1 MSNPKIELLRSLPF
15 LEEAGPEVLARLAE
29 AAIERSFEPGQII
42 FEEGSTGS
50 DLYLIVHGRVEVVKG
65 DGLAAMAIAIRGPGD
80 LVGEM
85 GFIESKPRFATLRAL
100 EPTRLLELPA
110 QAMRSLLAEAPQALL
125 WTMQLLSSR
134 LRQADL
140 RLIADL
146 QRKNQELARAYREL
160 QEAQAALLAKE
171 RLERELELAREL
183 QQSILPH
190 EFPNLPGLQCAARN
204 RPARQVGGDFYDV
217 IPLGGD
223 QVGLVM
229 ADTSDKGMAAALF
242 MALTRSLIRAEARRS
257 FSPQQV
263 LLNVHRLLLE
273 ISQAD
278 MFVTIFYG
286 VLDLSRGRL
295 QYTRAGHD
303 RPLHVRPGS
312 GECWFLQG
320 DGMFLG
326 FVDPVTLEEVS
337 LGLEAGDLLVLYTDG
352 LTDANSIEGER
363 FGLERLQHTICDAAT
378 GSPQDLCDS
387 VFRRVEQFQAGG
399 EQFDD
404 MALLVARI
412 GATG

>member
-1 MSNPKIELLRSLPF
+1 MTNPKIELLRSLPF

-29 AAIERSFEPGQII
+29 AAIERSLEPGQII

-50 DLYLIVHGRVEVVKG
+50 ELYLVVHGLVEVVKG
-65 DGLAAMAIAIRGPGD
+65 EDLAAMVIATRGPGD

-100 EPTRLLELPA
+100 EPTRLLEVPA
-110 QAMRSLLAEAPQALL
+110 PAMRALLAEEPQALM
-125 WTMQLLSSR
+125 WTMQTLSGR

-146 QRKNQELARAYREL
+146 QRKNQELARAYRGL

-183 QQSILPH
+183 QQGILPH
-190 EFPNLPGLQCAARN
+190 EFPNLPGFQCAARN

-223 QVGLVM
+223 RVGLVM
-229 ADTSDKGMAAALF
+229 ADASDKGMAAALF

-257 FSPQQV
+257 FSPQEV
-263 LLNVHRLLLE
+263 LLSVHRLLLE
-273 ISQAD
+273 ISQAN
-278 MFVTIFYG
+278 MFVTVFYG
-286 VLDLSRGRL
+286 VLDLSSSRL
-295 QYTRAGHD
+295 HYTRAGHD

-312 GECWFLQG
+312 GECWFLQA

-326 FVDPVTLEEVS
+326 LVDPVSLEEVS
-337 LGLEAGDLLVLYTDG
+337 LGLEPGDLLVLYTDG
-352 LTDANSIEGER
+352 LTDALSIEGER
-363 FGLERLQHTICDAAT
+363 FGGERLQHTICDAAA
-378 GSPQDLCDS
+378 GSPQEVCDS
-387 VFRRVEQFQAGG
+387 VFHRVEQFQTGV

-404 MALLVARI
+404 MALLVARVDAA
-412 GATG
+412 G